1 MFSRKKIS
9 IFGFFLSIKY
19 KRFRLIKSFSEYKAK
34 GATEMPKFVM
44 VSSRKPSVDVKGKN
58 KIATFYLNGLTRVHV
73 YMIESLYY
81 KYICVVCC

>member
-58 KIATFYLNGLTRVHV
+58 KIATFY
-73 YMIESLYY
+73 
-81 KYICVVCC
+81 

>member
-1 MFSRKKIS
+1 
-9 IFGFFLSIKY
+9 
-19 KRFRLIKSFSEYKAK
+19 
-34 GATEMPKFVM
+34 MPKFVM